1 MKFSKDDTLCM
12 KGIAILILFFHHNYL
27 GPDRW
32 LNSPISFYPFSQ
44 SQIMYIAKF
53 LKICVGMF
61 VFLTGYGMLASVKT
75 KSLDDKAMRIYGQS
89 VFNYDD
95 GILVDLF
102 TGTHFIRNIYRSIHR
117 GLWDRHILCYLLSD

>member
-27 GPDRW
+27 GPD
-32 LNSPISFYPFSQ
+32 LAGSNSPISFYPFSQ
-44 SQIMYIAKF
+44 SQIMYIAKL

-75 KSLDDKAMRIYGQS
+75 
-89 VFNYDD
+89 
-95 GILVDLF
+95 
-102 TGTHFIRNIYRSIHR
+102 RSP
-117 GLWDRHILCYLLSD
+117 DA

>member
-44 SQIMYIAKF
+44 SLIMYIAKF

-75 KSLDDKAMRIYGQS
+75 KSLDDKAMRKYT
-89 VFNYDD
+89 VN
-95 GILVDLF
+95 
-102 TGTHFIRNIYRSIHR
+102 R
-117 GLWDRHILCYLLSD
+117 YLTMMMGF

>member
-53 LKICVGMF
+53 LKICVGIF
-61 VFLTGYGMLASVKT
+61 P
-75 KSLDDKAMRIYGQS
+75 RI
-89 VFNYDD
+89 FNW
-95 GILVDLF
+95 IWHV
-102 TGTHFIRNIYRSIHR
+102 SICEDEKFR
-117 GLWDRHILCYLLSD
+117 

>member
-44 SQIMYIAKF
+44 SQIICEDEKF
-53 LKICVGMF
+53 
-61 VFLTGYGMLASVKT
+61 
-75 KSLDDKAMRIYGQS
+75 R
-89 VFNYDD
+89 
-95 GILVDLF
+95 
-102 TGTHFIRNIYRSIHR
+102 
-117 GLWDRHILCYLLSD
+117 

>member
-53 LKICVGMF
+53 LKICVGIF

-75 KSLDDKAMRIYGQS
+75 KSLDDRQ
-89 VFNYDD
+89 
-95 GILVDLF
+95 
-102 TGTHFIRNIYRSIHR
+102 
-117 GLWDRHILCYLLSD
+117 

>member
-32 LNSPISFYPFSQ
+32 LNLPISFYPFSQ

-53 LKICVGMF
+53 KDLCWYVCIFNWIWYVSICEDEKF
-61 VFLTGYGMLASVKT
+61 
-75 KSLDDKAMRIYGQS
+75 R
-89 VFNYDD
+89 
-95 GILVDLF
+95 
-102 TGTHFIRNIYRSIHR
+102 
-117 GLWDRHILCYLLSD
+117 

>member
-1 MKFSKDDTLCM
+1 M

-53 LKICVGMF
+53 LKIVEDF
-61 VFLTGYGMLASVKT
+61 KSSTPKKENVPTPQAQKT
-75 KSLDDKAMRIYGQS
+75 KIPEQAFEPAVEDDDMP
-89 VFNYDD
+89 F
-95 GILVDLF
+95 
-102 TGTHFIRNIYRSIHR
+102 
-117 GLWDRHILCYLLSD
+117 